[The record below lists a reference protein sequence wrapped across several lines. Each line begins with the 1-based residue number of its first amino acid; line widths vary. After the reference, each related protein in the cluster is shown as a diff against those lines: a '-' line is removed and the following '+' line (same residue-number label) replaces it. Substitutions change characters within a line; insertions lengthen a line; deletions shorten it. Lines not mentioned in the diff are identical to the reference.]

1 MSDFGFPLPHV
12 VSIPPYPPGRPIDA
26 VAREFGLD
34 PAAIVKLAS
43 NENPLGCS
51 PKAAEALRAA
61 VTETHLYPDF
71 DCHTLRHAIAGQV
84 GVAADHVL
92 PGAGSSEIILLAAR
106 AWLDAERAA
115 VIPQYAFQSYEGAIR
130 SVGAEP
136 IVVPVRDWK
145 PDLDAMLAAAADPRV
160 HLVYLATPNNPT
172 GTVIPK
178 DELERFAEALPAH
191 VLLVLDEAYRE
202 FLPDADQVDIAR
214 LFARRRNLLVM
225 RTFSKVYGLAALR
238 VGYGIGDPELLA
250 LLRRLQLPFSV
261 SAPAQAA
268 AVAAL
273 GDTAFVETARR
284 ENETERARMAAT
296 FEGMGIETIASA
308 GNFVLARTGD
318 GAALARAL
326 MQKGVI
332 VRPVANYG
340 LPDWLR
346 VSVGLP
352 HENDRFFEKLREVRS
367 EAPKASV
374 A

>member
-34 PAAIVKLAS
+34 PAGIVKLAS

-51 PKAAEALRAA
+51 PMASEALRVAA
-61 VTETHLYPDF
+61 HETHLYPDF
-71 DCHTLRHAIAGQV
+71 YCHTLRHAIAAHV

-106 AWLDAERAA
+106 AWLDAARAA

-145 PDLDAMLAAAADPRV
+145 PDLDAMLAATTDKRV

-172 GTVIPK
+172 GTVIPR
-178 DELERFAEALPAH
+178 EEVERFAEALPAH

-202 FLPDADQVDIAR
+202 FLPDDEQVDIAR
-214 LFARRRNLLVM
+214 LFARRRNLLIM

-268 AVAAL
+268 AAAAL
-273 GDTAFVETARR
+273 GDTAFVDNARR
-284 ENETERARMAAT
+284 ENETERTRMEAA
-296 FEGMGIETIASA
+296 FDAMGIETIASA

-318 GAALARAL
+318 GAANARAL

-352 HENDRFFEKLREVRS
+352 HENDLFFENLREIRS
-367 EAPKASV
+367 ETSKAAV